1 MRTGPLTVLLLR
13 LGWVAALYTALRLLF
28 VWHNAALFPTVP
40 TVAYLGG
47 IRFDLFAIAWINL
60 PWVLLFLAAP
70 RPRRIMARAQA
81 VTFVLL
87 NGLFLLALA
96 GDIGYY
102 PYTLKRSTADV
113 LNIVGGGGDVARLMP
128 SFLRDFWYIFLLII
142 GLFAALAWGY
152 RAIGRMDKGQ
162 HIGMG
167 WRIGWRALAMALLVL
182 ASRGGTQLIPLQ
194 PLDGARYG
202 GPAVLPVVLNTPY
215 TLLMSFGKPT
225 LQPRTYMTQEEAER
239 WWPVLHHFPHIP
251 VPAYADSLI
260 TPPLPPDRPNVVVI
274 ILESFSALYS
284 GTLSGGESHMPFLD
298 SLMAHGLNHTRAFAN
313 GRRSIDAVP
322 AILAGIPH
330 WMDEAFTTSPYA
342 SLPFTSLANV
352 LAAEGYSTSFYHG
365 GRNGTMGFDGFAR
378 AAGFHR
384 YVGMNEYPERQRD
397 FDGHWGIRDRPFL
410 QFWAQE
416 LAREPQP
423 FLSTVFT
430 LSSHHPYHLPE
441 DEADRFKGG
450 TQAIHPT
457 LRYAD
462 DALRQFFATAR
473 TMPWYAN
480 TLFVI
485 TADHTADLE
494 RTGVHGDL
502 PIDYWVPLL
511 YFSPRE
517 PQPWPAGVLGWNGL
531 SPDTIDRVVQHI
543 NITPTTLNLIR
554 NNNPFFSFGQNSMDA
569 SNSATAIWYAN
580 GLYTITSERMQLQ
593 FDGERVVGSTMLG
606 EGFRS
611 EEDRAWHEQILTQ
624 RLQAA
629 IQQYTHH
636 MTSGTLVIPPTAQ

>member
-1 MRTGPLTVLLLR
+1 MLLLR
-13 LGWVAALYTALRLLF
+13 LGLVAVLYSALRVLF
-28 VWHNAALFPTVP
+28 VWHNAALFPPVP
-40 TVAYLGG
+40 ASAYLGG
-47 IRFDLFAIAWINL
+47 IRYDLFAIAWINL
-60 PWVLLFLAAP
+60 PWVLLILAVP
-70 RPRRIMARAQA
+70 RPRAIMARVQA
-81 VTFVLL
+81 FAFVLL
-87 NGLFLLALA
+87 NGLFLLAHA

-113 LNIVGGGGDVARLMP
+113 LNIVAGGGDVLRLLP
-128 SFLRDFWYIFLLII
+128 AFFRDFWYLFLLII

-152 RAIGRMDKGQ
+152 RAIGRLDRGRAVPVA
-162 HIGMG
+162 
-167 WRIGWRALAMALLVL
+167 WRIAWRALALALLVL

-225 LQPRTYMTQEEAER
+225 LQPRTYMAQEEADR
-239 WWPVLHHFPHIP
+239 WWPVVHHFPHL
-251 VPAYADSLI
+251 PAPASSDSI
-260 TPPLPPDRPNVVVI
+260 ATLPPPPERPNVVVI

-284 GTLSGGESHMPFLD
+284 STLSGGESHMPFLD
-298 SLMAHGLNHTRAFAN
+298 SLMEHSLTFTRAYAN

-330 WMDEAFTTSPYA
+330 WMDEAFTSSPYA
-342 SLPFTSLANV
+342 SRPFTSLANV

-365 GRNGTMGFDGFAR
+365 GRNGTMGFDGFAQ

-384 YVGMNEYPERQRD
+384 YVGMDEYPGPASD

-416 LAREPQP
+416 LAQEKEP

-430 LSSHHPYHLPE
+430 LSSHHPYQLAPE
-441 DEADRFKGG
+441 DTDRFAGG
-450 TQAIHPT
+450 DKDIHPT
-457 LRYAD
+457 LRYTD
-462 DALRQFFATAR
+462 DALRQFFAIAR

-494 RTGVHGDL
+494 RTGAHGDL

-511 YFSPRE
+511 YLA
-517 PQPWPAGVLGWNGL
+517 PWLPA
-531 SPDTIDRVVQHI
+531 DTLPNVTQHI
-543 NITPTTLNLIR
+543 DILPSILLNTGYAK
-554 NNNPFFSFGQNSMDA
+554 PFFSFGQVPVGNGAMHG
-569 SNSATAIWYAN
+569 AIWYAN
-580 GLYTITSERMQLQ
+580 GLYTITSDRMQLQ
-593 FDGERVVGSTMLG
+593 FDGDQVVGTTLIAEFREG
-606 EGFRS
+606 EER
-611 EEDRAWHEQILTQ
+611 EPHERELRQ

-636 MTSGTLVIPPTAQ
+636 MTAGTLVIPPTAE